1 MEGAENRMLA
11 KGLLRQLQECQTKL
25 QQETAACQELRQRAV
40 HDENKLIARE
50 RETLAKEQEVVSLSL
65 SFPFLVFVSLVSSCH
80 FLSSYIFFTSPPPP
94 PPNSLA
100 PPSLDTRRRLQ
111 KHARPLAHV
120 TRACVCA
127 RSRIGVREGGGCETE
142 GAAIL

>member
-1 MEGAENRMLA
+1 MLA

-80 FLSSYIFFTSPPPP
+80 FLSSYIFFTSSPPPP
-94 PPNSLA
+94 IRSLHPLWTRVSANKNTHAHSRTSHA
-100 PPSLDTRRRLQ
+100 PVFARV
-111 KHARPLAHV
+111 HA
-120 TRACVCA
+120 
-127 RSRIGVREGGGCETE
+127 
-142 GAAIL
+142 